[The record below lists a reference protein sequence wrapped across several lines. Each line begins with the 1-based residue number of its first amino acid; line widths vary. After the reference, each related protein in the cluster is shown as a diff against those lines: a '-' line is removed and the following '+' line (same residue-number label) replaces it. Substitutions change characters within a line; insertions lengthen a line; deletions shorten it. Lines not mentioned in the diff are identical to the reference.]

1 MLCGA
6 PGCSRTISFLGVL
19 AKRYGSLKDHNV
31 TKKCQFRHI
40 KEKPV
45 LGCTISNEICVRGF
59 IIQGIHVYMKTFW
72 KKRWQYLHPL
82 IEALEKWRWLILAG
96 IGLSLLWVEVQEF
109 LVLRVLDQAFHYFEV
124 FQYAVLLVSTGL
136 LIELFARSNRAHKQ
150 AVKILEYKH
159 HLSLNLTSND
169 DWETLINKVTEI
181 PGTIAAVEETYLLI
195 NDPLS
200 GKFDNIGH
208 WHVDGHSSKETNW
221 DPAIPCT
228 KCLERLS
235 DESSAVHLCLDSGN
249 DRSMPH
255 VYSLVLRSQTFPI
268 TVLKFRLKNGIRL
281 LRDDEQIFNSI
292 GDDIIAVLQ
301 TSQDRKRLSEMQ
313 SAQVAMAE
321 RRIVSTFVHDQL
333 GQNLGYIH
341 MKLDQLSIS
350 DEIKKLTGVR
360 IELEK
365 LREVANES
373 YEIVRDILKKMQ
385 PETIPH
391 LSNLLH
397 EHAKTVSRRAGF
409 ELVFKS
415 LGKPV
420 HLPVNTQ
427 QLVFFTFREVLNNV
441 EKHANAKKVDV
452 LVSWNERFLEVSV
465 TDNGLGFEPGAIDT
479 DEHFGLEIM
488 KERIVSIKGRLSIIS
503 STGAGTVVSIS
514 IPLEA
519 VRMVP
524 A

>member
-1 MLCGA
+1 
-6 PGCSRTISFLGVL
+6 
-19 AKRYGSLKDHNV
+19 
-31 TKKCQFRHI
+31 
-40 KEKPV
+40 
-45 LGCTISNEICVRGF
+45 
-59 IIQGIHVYMKTFW
+59 
-72 KKRWQYLHPL
+72 
-82 IEALEKWRWLILAG
+82 
-96 IGLSLLWVEVQEF
+96 
-109 LVLRVLDQAFHYFEV
+109 
-124 FQYAVLLVSTGL
+124 
-136 LIELFARSNRAHKQ
+136 
-150 AVKILEYKH
+150 
-159 HLSLNLTSND
+159 
-169 DWETLINKVTEI
+169 
-181 PGTIAAVEETYLLI
+181 
-195 NDPLS
+195 
-200 GKFDNIGH
+200 
-208 WHVDGHSSKETNW
+208 
-221 DPAIPCT
+221 
-228 KCLERLS
+228 
-235 DESSAVHLCLDSGN
+235 
-249 DRSMPH
+249 MPH

>member
-1 MLCGA
+1 M
-6 PGCSRTISFLGVL
+6 RT
-19 AKRYGSLKDHNV
+19 
-31 TKKCQFRHI
+31 FRENHRKYI
-40 KEKPV
+40 K
-45 LGCTISNEICVRGF
+45 
-59 IIQGIHVYMKTFW
+59 
-72 KKRWQYLHPL
+72 YLV
-82 IEALEKWRWLILAG
+82 EALEKWRWLILAS

-159 HLSLNLTSND
+159 RLSLDLTSND
-169 DWETLINKVTEI
+169 DWETLIHKVTEI

-208 WHVDGHSSKETNW
+208 WLVEEYPSKETHW
-221 DPAIPCT
+221 DPSIPCT
-228 KCLERLS
+228 KCLERQ
-235 DESSAVHLCLDSGN
+235 SSERSAIHLCRDAGS
-249 DRSMPH
+249 DKSMPY

-268 TVLKFRLKNGIRL
+268 TVLKFRLKHGVRL
-281 LRDDEQIFNSI
+281 LRDEEQVFNSI
-292 GDDIIAVLQ
+292 GDEIVAVLQ

-333 GQNLGYIH
+333 GQNLGYMH
-341 MKLDQLSIS
+341 LKLDQLSIS
-350 DEIKKLTGVR
+350 DEIRKLTGVR
-360 IELEK
+360 TELEK

-397 EHAKTVSRRAGF
+397 EHAKMVSRRAGF

-427 QLVFFTFREVLNNV
+427 QLVFFMFREVLNNV

-452 LVSWNERFLEVSV
+452 LVTWNERFLDISV
-465 TDNGLGFEPGAIDT
+465 ADNGLGFEPGAIDT

-488 KERIVSIKGRLSIIS
+488 KERMASIKGRLSISS

-514 IPLEA
+514 VPLEA
-519 VRMVP
+519 GRIVP